1 MDQTVRRCAVLGD
14 PIDHSLSP
22 VLHRAAYRALGLE
35 GWRYDRIRVG
45 HGSLPTFWESL
56 DPTWAGLSLTMPLK
70 KAINQMGTAADHW
83 SGVLG
88 VSNTAV
94 LSWSQANRKGGGPAV
109 SLTNTDVE
117 GIVCAFKEA
126 EGSLKDPDQSIG
138 IIKSV
143 STGTMTPQPGK
154 QLRALILGNGNTAE
168 SALCALGFLGVVH
181 IDLVARR
188 PDATGRLIDLAKE
201 LNILVGAPHGMDDSD
216 CVSDLLCQADLVVS
230 ALPAHAADPLADL
243 LDSRSNRHSPQS
255 AGLSKAPHLLLDVAY
270 EPRPSRLTQAWQN
283 RTGGRAISGDRMLL
297 YQAVRQV
304 AQMTGQPLESIPVKA
319 MDRALKEEM
328 Q

>member
-1 MDQTVRRCAVLGD
+1 MEQTVRRCAVLGD

-22 VLHRAAYRALGLE
+22 VLHRAAYKALGLE

-45 HGSLPTFWESL
+45 REALSSFWESL

-70 KAINQMGTAADHW
+70 TVINQMGTVEDHW
-83 SGVLG
+83 SSVLG

-94 LSWSQANRKGGGPAV
+94 LSWSQANRNGGRPAA

-117 GIVCAFKEA
+117 GIVCAFREA
-126 EGSLKDPDQSIG
+126 EGFLEDPDQAIG

-143 STGTMTPQPGK
+143 SRGTMPPQSDRR
-154 QLRALILGNGNTAE
+154 LRALILGSGNTAE
-168 SALCALGFLGVVH
+168 SALCAMGFLGVSR

-188 PDATGRLIDLAKE
+188 PDATERLIDLAKE
-201 LNILVGAPHGMDDSD
+201 LNISVGAPHGMADSD
-216 CVSDLLCQADLVVS
+216 RVSDLLCQADLVVS
-230 ALPAHAADPLADL
+230 ALPAHAADPLADV
-243 LDSRSNRHSPQS
+243 LDSRSDGRSLQS
-255 AGLSKAPHLLLDVAY
+255 AGFSETPHLLLDVAY
-270 EPRPSRLTQAWQN
+270 EPRPSRLMQAWKNQ
-283 RTGGRAISGDRMLL
+283 TGGRAISGERMLL

-304 AQMTGQPLESIPVKA
+304 AQMTGQPLESIPVKT
-319 MDRALKEEM
+319 MDRALKKEM

>member
-1 MDQTVRRCAVLGD
+1 MEQTVRRCAVLGD

-22 VLHRAAYRALGLE
+22 ILHRAAYKALGLE
-35 GWRYDRIRVG
+35 GWQYDRIRVDREALC
-45 HGSLPTFWESL
+45 SFWESL

-70 KAINQMGTAADHW
+70 KAINPMGTVADHW
-83 SGVLG
+83 SSVLG

-94 LSWSQANRKGGGPAV
+94 FSWSQTNRKGDSPEV

-126 EGSLKDPDQSIG
+126 EGSLEDPDQAIG

-143 STGTMTPQPGK
+143 STGASHSQ
-154 QLRALILGNGNTAE
+154 QDRRLRALILGSGNTAE
-168 SALCALGFLGVVH
+168 SALCAMGFLGVAHV
-181 IDLVARR
+181 DFVARR
-188 PDATGRLIDLAKE
+188 PDATERLNGLARE
-201 LNILVGAPHGMDDSD
+201 LNISVGTPHGMDDSD

-243 LDSRSNRHSPQS
+243 LGGRSDWYSLQS
-255 AGLSKAPHLLLDVAY
+255 TGLSESPHLLLDVAY
-270 EPRPSRLTQAWQN
+270 EPRPSRLIQAWKSQ
-283 RTGGRAISGDRMLL
+283 TGGRAISGDRMLL

-304 AQMTGQPLESIPVKA
+304 AQMTGQPLESIPVRA
-319 MDRALKEEM
+319 MDRALKKEI